1 MLRRGMTDPGG
12 RELRPQWPEDLQSL
26 AAELDALFRSNP
38 YLRRMAVEI
47 DDWGLGWART
57 RAMPSA
63 ELANVIGTAHGG
75 VVVGLADTAFEIAC
89 NSYGRQCVAAEL
101 TAHFIAPGEVGKPL
115 VAETREVSRSTR
127 LASYEIEVT
136 EAGGNSKP
144 VATLLALAYR
154 TDRWH
159 LGADRYPDDWK
170 ARH

>member
-1 MLRRGMTDPGG
+1 MTELDG
-12 RELRPQWPEDLQSL
+12 REPGPQWPADLLTLSK
-26 AAELDALFRSNP
+26 ELDALFRSNP
-38 YLRRMAVEI
+38 YLGRMAVEI

-57 RAMPSA
+57 RAEPSA
-63 ELANVIGTAHGG
+63 DLANVIGTAHGG
-75 VVVGLADTAFEIAC
+75 VVVGLADTSFEIAC
-89 NSYGRQCVAAEL
+89 NSYGRQCVAVEL
-101 TAHFIAPGEVGKPL
+101 SAHFLAPGEIGRPL
-115 VAETREVSRSTR
+115 VAETREISRSAR

-136 EAGGNSKP
+136 EAEGTSRQ